1 MVNLS
6 AEIARVVEALDLG
19 TPSARKGG
27 RNPKFPY
34 VPVIDNRRPD
44 LPHGGSTTQI
54 KGLAYESREEAVEAA
69 SQHIESVRARIARQL
84 GERPFRALRVAHGL
98 PAEIEQ

>member
-54 KGLAYESREEAVEAA
+54 KGLAYEAVEAA